1 MRFSISHLPPS
12 FLAAR
17 LPTPFTS
24 LNLYAKTRGAK
35 CLPLQVKN
43 KLKTKIDTS
52 LSRLHDMHPR
62 VLQQSSDCISGERKN
77 MDINV
82 GLFSEQGIN
91 WMVIASWLW
100 SLTLYPHGGW
110 SQVVFLKGL
119 VLRVV
124 LFSTFINNTDIGIE

>member
-1 MRFSISHLPPS
+1 
-12 FLAAR
+12 
-17 LPTPFTS
+17 
-24 LNLYAKTRGAK
+24 
-35 CLPLQVKN
+35 
-43 KLKTKIDTS
+43 
-52 LSRLHDMHPR
+52 MHPR